1 MRSPSRAPADPVD
14 PVDLAQW
21 VGQLEASLRGTDIA
35 LLEVQAPGVSLRLR
49 RVPDGSV
56 VDKAAGSSPVPADAP
71 QDAPSHRP
79 AEGAPKDQAPPS
91 CQVRAGSVGWLR
103 LAHPLRTQALVQPG
117 QVVRRGQALAL
128 LQIGAVLLPVSAPCA
143 GRVARWLAQ
152 DGTRVGYG
160 EPLLEIE
167 TNTDME
173 ASDAD

>member
-14 PVDLAQW
+14 LAQW
-21 VGQLEASLRGTDIA
+21 VAQLEACLRGTGIA

-49 RVPDGSV
+49 RVPGEPSPS
-56 VDKAAGSSPVPADAP
+56 AASPVRPPAAAEAP
-71 QDAPSHRP
+71 EAAKTAQASPAPA
-79 AEGAPKDQAPPS
+79 AEAM

-103 LAHPLRTQALVQPG
+103 LSHPLRTQALVQPG
-117 QVVRRGQALAL
+117 QQVRRGQALAL

-152 DGTRVGYG
+152 DGVRVGYG

-167 TNTDME
+167 TDTDME